1 MMKKPTTYCLLTI
14 AGTDPSGAAGIQA
27 DLQVFRDLGYH
38 GLSVITA
45 VVWQN
50 TVGVRGWQA
59 IEREGLQGQLDAVLE
74 DIPVAGIKL
83 GMLPDVGTIE
93 VVSEFIHKIRSG
105 VKADRNAQVRPIRV
119 VLDPVMASGDGR
131 YALSKQ
137 ETMQRAVE
145 LLYGQTDVLTP
156 NVPEAEQLLGCKI
169 RTADEMLRAGERLM
183 KLGAKSV
190 LLKGGHLS
198 DEPDFELTDVFVD
211 ADGARLLEPLAR
223 IDEDV
228 RGTGCQLASA
238 IACGLADGRTE
249 FEAVDRARRY
259 LNDLLHAPNR
269 VRIGR
274 GRSILVRPLRSGF
287 LPKITQVGNDDDA

>member
-1 MMKKPTTYCLLTI
+1 MRKPTTYCLLTI

-38 GLSVITA
+38 GLSVISA

-50 TVGVRGWQA
+50 TVGVNGWQA
-59 IEREGLQGQLDAVLE
+59 IDREGLKGQLDALLD
-74 DIPVAGIKL
+74 DIPIFGIKL

-93 VVSEFIHKIRSG
+93 VVSEFIREIRMIAE
-105 VKADRNAQVRPIRV
+105 ADKMKPIPV

-145 LLYGQTDVLTP
+145 LLYAQTDVLTP
-156 NVPEAEQLLGCKI
+156 NVPEAEQLLGGKI
-169 RTADEMLRAGERLM
+169 LTANEMLRAAECLL
-183 KLGAKSV
+183 KLGPKSV
-190 LLKGGHLS
+190 LLKGGHLRAA
-198 DEPDFELTDVFVD
+198 PDFELTDVFAD
-211 ADGARLLEPLAR
+211 EDGARLLEPLAM

-238 IACGLADGRTE
+238 IACGLADGRTA

-274 GRSILVRPLRSGF
+274 GRSILVRPMRAGF
-287 LPKITQVGNDDDA
+287 LPNVLK